1 MTYKIGYAAVEGY
14 RKHITV
20 EAGNA
25 AEAVKRFREDKLVGL
40 RQIMS
45 IRLVVEDQTP
55 KTFPMETSGKKK
67 TRSEDGR

>member
-20 EAGNA
+20 QAESA
-25 AEAVKRFREDKLVGL
+25 AKAVERFRGDKLVGL

-45 IRLVVEDQTP
+45 IRLVVEDQAP
-55 KTFPMETSGKKK
+55 KTFPMEASGKKK
-67 TRSEDGR
+67 TRSADRR